1 MSSSPREPALLS
13 IARRHM
19 AADFEFEVVVD
30 PVDSWRAE
38 SVLEEAHARVAEI
51 EDRLTE
57 FREPSTVFRLNR
69 APAGTWFDLD
79 PILGDALALAKT
91 FVTISRGMYDPFS
104 KSVGGASFQELE
116 IDVQTNRV
124 RKHRDEL
131 RLGFG
136 AFGKGYALDR
146 AREVLAREG
155 LEDFR
160 LGSGGSSWLFGGF
173 DPHGRP
179 WEIAWAWDR
188 DSEGDYQGHR
198 YRLPGG
204 KPLAIG
210 VSGILEQ
217 GNHLL
222 RNGEPVPAGIRSAF
236 YCGRSAAEADAL
248 STALFVGA
256 SVEGESFLTT
266 LEDRIREPRVA
277 YVDLKDGMF
286 YNRSFETTFLR
297 EGRIQ

>member
-1 MSSSPREPALLS
+1 
-13 IARRHM
+13 M
-19 AADFEFEVVVD
+19 ATDFEFEVVVD
-30 PVDSWRAE
+30 PKNARHAE
-38 SVLEEAHARVAEI
+38 SVLEEAHSRVAMI

-57 FREPSTVFRLNR
+57 YREPSVVHGLNR
-69 APAGTWFDLD
+69 LPAGTWFGLD
-79 PILGDALALAKT
+79 PILSDALALAKAFT
-91 FVTISRGMYDPFS
+91 NLSRGMYDPFS
-104 KSVGGASFQELE
+104 KSLGGASFADLE
-116 IDVQTNRV
+116 IDVSANRI
-124 RKHRDEL
+124 RKHREEL

-136 AFGKGYALDR
+136 AFGKGYALDV

-160 LGSGGSSWLFGGF
+160 LSCGGSSWLFGGF
-173 DPHGRP
+173 DPHGRS

-188 DSEGDYQGHR
+188 DADGDYRGHR

-204 KPLAIG
+204 KPIAIG
-210 VSGILEQ
+210 VSGVLEQ
-217 GNHLL
+217 GNHFLKQGVTIPT
-222 RNGEPVPAGIRSAF
+222 RVRSAF

-266 LEDRIREPRVA
+266 LEERIREPRVA
-277 YVDLKDGMF
+277 YVDLDDGMF
-286 YNRSFETTFLR
+286 YNRGFEATFLQ